1 MAGYR
6 PWESV
11 SDRRGQAAW
20 RRGYGDSLRT
30 IASALGVRI
39 ETVREDLREWAREH
53 PGQPLP
59 GGPAAKRDRRM
70 ADAARLRA
78 EGLTLRQIAA
88 RLAVHHQTVAN
99 DLARWDR
106 PSRNVVRLPSKTA
119 VEKRIPG
126 SEIRHPDS
134 TAETVIELRRKLS

>member
-1 MAGYR
+1 
-6 PWESV
+6 
-11 SDRRGQAAW
+11 
-20 RRGYGDSLRT
+20 
-30 IASALGVRI
+30 
-39 ETVREDLREWAREH
+39 
-53 PGQPLP
+53 
-59 GGPAAKRDRRM
+59 M

-134 TAETVIELRRKLS
+134 TAGNMASMPLVAANRVTCQ